1 MADVIKY
8 RFVLRRGLAA
18 DWTAKNEVLLQ
29 GEFGLEL
36 DTGKKKVGD
45 GVTPWNGL
53 PYDGGGTLSTVEPL
67 QGGGNMAEDLV
78 LSIAPATRASAGSMS
93 AADKVLLDATHGDG
107 TSTQVGATLM
117 QTGSS
122 VAAMPTSSSAVSKS
136 IVFDVPYDTVKGV
149 FIEPGVG
156 SVSASGD
163 TPTHYVTKSETGFT
177 VNFKAAA
184 NITKDIPF
192 DWMAFGVV
200 SGSGIAA
207 LSGTFK
213 RVRIGVPYSSDLLAT
228 GGDGTYYL
236 YGGTGLV
243 SGSLPAGLSLSVVSS
258 NLLRLSGTCTEP
270 SPTTLAGVVGVA
282 TGDGQVATSSQTF
295 TVADAFDPAD
305 LFQASERGIWIDPQ
319 DLSTMFQDTAGTVP
333 VTAAGQ
339 KVARI
344 NDKSGNGNHLTQSTS
359 GNQPY
364 LRHDGSHYYLEL
376 VGSTPT
382 YLLAPNTNQLAP
394 RTNSMLM
401 AVATRYTSPTTSQY
415 IAARSLQGPGA
426 NRYWMSQG
434 VTGDNAS
441 FNYASSSGDIAVPT
455 MSNGSGANTV
465 VSGTVDRSAGSAVVR
480 VNSVSGAPAS
490 FSPDTATDR
499 NTAYRFIVGV
509 YPNASDTGVASGTG
523 ATGRLYGLVL
533 RFAPIDDV
541 LRSDLEWWMGQ
552 QCGVAL

>member
-45 GVTPWNGL
+45 GTTPWNAL

-122 VAAMPTSSSAVSKS
+122 VAAMPSSSPTVSKS
-136 IVFDVPYDTVKGV
+136 IVFDVEYDTVKAV

-192 DWMAFGVV
+192 DWMALGVV

-228 GGDGTYYL
+228 GGDGTYSL
-236 YGGTGLV
+236 FGGTGLV
-243 SGSLPAGLSLSVVSS
+243 SGSLPAGLSMSVVSS

-270 SPTTLAGVVGVA
+270 SPTTLSGVVGVA
-282 TGDGQVATSSQTF
+282 TGDGQLATSSQTF
-295 TVADAFDPAD
+295 TVADAFNPAD
-305 LFQASERGIWIDPQ
+305 LFQSSERGIWIDPQ

-359 GNQPY
+359 ANQPF
-364 LRHDGSHYYLEL
+364 LRHDGTNYYLEL

-394 RTNSMLM
+394 RTNSLLM
-401 AVATRYTSPTTSQY
+401 VAGTRFTSPSTSQY
-415 IAARSLQGPGA
+415 LVARSLQGPGA
-426 NRYWMSQG
+426 NRYWMDQG
-434 VTGDNAS
+434 VVSSQAGLS
-441 FNYASSSGDIAVPT
+441 YASSTGNIARPVAT
-455 MSNGSGANTV
+455 NSSGATTV
-465 VSGTVDRSAGSAVVR
+465 VSSTINRAAGSGVTR
-480 VNSVSGAPAS
+480 VNGVGGAPVS

-499 NTAYRFIVGV
+499 NTAYRFLVGC
-509 YPNASDTGVASGTG
+509 YPDSSDSGVASGTG
-523 ATGRLYGLVL
+523 STGRLYGLVL
-533 RFAPIDDV
+533 RFAPIDDTV
-541 LRSDLEWWMGQ
+541 TSDLEWWMGT